1 MRLINKDRELK
12 LRNKAD
18 SASTIIIYTLGVL
31 EPDQTCGHISQRMRL
46 TIPNLINRSKN
57 YCCTQQNTIWV
68 LNAKDSAYNF

>member
-46 TIPNLINRSKN
+46 TGSEIAPS
-57 YCCTQQNTIWV
+57 
-68 LNAKDSAYNF
+68 

>member
-31 EPDQTCGHISQRMRL
+31 EPDQTCGQISQRMRL
-46 TIPNLINRSKN
+46 TGSEIAPSWSPMQRKI
-57 YCCTQQNTIWV
+57 
-68 LNAKDSAYNF
+68 

>member
-31 EPDQTCGHISQRMRL
+31 EPDQTCGHISQHMRL
-46 TIPNLINRSKN
+46 KAGSEIAPSWSPMRRKI
-57 YCCTQQNTIWV
+57 
-68 LNAKDSAYNF
+68 